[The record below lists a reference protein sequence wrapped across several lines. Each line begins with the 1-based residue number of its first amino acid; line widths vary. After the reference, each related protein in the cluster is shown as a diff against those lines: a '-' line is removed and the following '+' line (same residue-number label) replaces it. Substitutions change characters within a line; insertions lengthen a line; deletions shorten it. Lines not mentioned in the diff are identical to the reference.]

1 MKITIQSPG
10 YKANQKLLAFVTKK
24 LQNLDHFNETIIE
37 GQVCLKIDKS
47 GTKENKN
54 CEIKL
59 VVPGN
64 DLFATKNGQKFEDAI
79 IKVVN
84 ALKSQLLDLKTKYKG
99 GAVPN

>member
-10 YKANQKLLAFVTKK
+10 FKADQRLLTFVTKK
-24 LQNLDHFNETIIE
+24 LEKLDHYNETIIE
-37 GQVCLKIDKS
+37 SQVCLKIDKS
-47 GTKENKN
+47 GTVENKT

-64 DLFATKNGQKFEDAI
+64 DLFAAKNSKIFQDAV

-84 ALKSQLLDLKTKYKG
+84 ALKSQLLELKITRKG
-99 GAVPN
+99 VAAPN